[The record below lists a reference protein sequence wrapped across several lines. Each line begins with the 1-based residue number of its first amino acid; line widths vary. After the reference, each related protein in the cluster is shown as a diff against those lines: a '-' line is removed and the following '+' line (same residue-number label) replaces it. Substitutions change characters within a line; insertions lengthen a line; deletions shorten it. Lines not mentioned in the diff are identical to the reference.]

1 VSQWHK
7 VHWHI
12 VIILYT
18 CATMTQITLTHCYHL
33 IHMCHNDTMY
43 KMKFMWRCTLC
54 HCDTQIYD
62 DNNVPMHFVPLW
74 HTGIRWLQCVD
85 VLCWHKV
92 HWHIVIILY
101 LCVTMTQ
108 STLTHCYHLIH
119 VCHIDTRYI
128 DTLLSS
134 YTCVSQWHKV
144 NMITMCQCNLCH
156 WDTQV

>member
-1 VSQWHK
+1 MCV
-7 VHWHI
+7 
-12 VIILYT
+12 
-18 CATMTQITLTHCYHL
+18 TMTQSTLTHCYHL
-33 IHMCHNDTMY
+33 IHVCHIDTRYIDTLLSSYTWHMY

-85 VLCWHKV
+85 VPCV
-92 HWHIVIILY
+92 IV
-101 LCVTMTQ
+101 CVTLIQ
-108 STLTHCYHLIH
+108 GTLTHCYLIH
-119 VCHIDTRYI
+119 VCHNDTKYI

-144 NMITMCQCNLCH
+144 HWLTMCRCTLCH
-156 WDTQV
+156 CDTQV